1 MPAGLVNGTSIIEFA
16 TEEDLK
22 QKILLP
28 SRSHGRRVAIA
39 GQGRE
44 AAMTRH
50 RTWHRIEEIFGS
62 CPSVQINCAVLSL
75 DCSAANE
82 AVTTKTMRKGESAV
96 FCTLIKV
103 V

>member
-62 CPSVQINCAVLSL
+62 CPSVQINCAAVPGLFGRKRGCDDEDDEKGRVGGVLYT
-75 DCSAANE
+75 N
-82 AVTTKTMRKGESAV
+82 
-96 FCTLIKV
+96 
-103 V
+103 